1 MKTGRYTHG
10 CGSYKDNEGN
20 TVRGIEQ
27 KIINDGV
34 LGSTTQATIESG
46 ASVAQNNEIFKY
58 SS

>member
-1 MKTGRYTHG
+1 MPSLKTGRYTHG

-34 LGSTTQATIESG
+34 LGSTTQATIE
-46 ASVAQNNEIFKY
+46 
-58 SS
+58 

>member
-1 MKTGRYTHG
+1 MKCEIFLVKEKEALPSLKTGRYTHG

-34 LGSTTQATIESG
+34 
-46 ASVAQNNEIFKY
+46 Y
-58 SS
+58 